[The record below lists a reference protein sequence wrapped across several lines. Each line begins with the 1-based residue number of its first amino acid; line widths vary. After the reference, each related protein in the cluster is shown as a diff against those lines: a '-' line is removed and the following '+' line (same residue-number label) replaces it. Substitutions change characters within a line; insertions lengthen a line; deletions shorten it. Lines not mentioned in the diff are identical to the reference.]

1 VKEEDIKALRD
12 DLKVVGD
19 QVRTHAE
26 VVAKEQKRL
35 GEMTGETRAAVDKVL
50 SEQGALTQRLGA
62 AEQLIVK
69 LEQGGAGGRV
79 KRLTAGE
86 IAGSSEQLK
95 ALIAGGAQ
103 VGMSARINVNAAVTS
118 DPASAGDLLVPQY
131 DGIIPTPRR
140 RLTIRDLLAQNRTS
154 AASIVYMKET
164 LFTNNAA
171 PVAENTRKPESDI
184 TYEAMTANVV
194 TIAHFIKLAKQILDD
209 VPALQGEINNA
220 MTWGLKYKEELQ
232 LLLGNGVGLN
242 MNGIY
247 TQAQAYVNPGVTVVA
262 ENVIDR
268 LRLMILQASLAEYE
282 ADALVLNPINWAGIE
297 LSKDTTNAY
306 LFGMPGNLLNPSLW
320 NRPVVA
326 TQAMAVDTAL
336 VGAFQQGAM
345 LYDREDLN
353 VVIATQNE
361 DDFVNNMITVR
372 VEERLAMAVKRPQ
385 AFVKGSI
392 AGL

>member
-1 VKEEDIKALRD
+1 
-12 DLKVVGD
+12 
-19 QVRTHAE
+19 
-26 VVAKEQKRL
+26 
-35 GEMTGETRAAVDKVL
+35 
-50 SEQGALTQRLGA
+50 
-62 AEQLIVK
+62 VK